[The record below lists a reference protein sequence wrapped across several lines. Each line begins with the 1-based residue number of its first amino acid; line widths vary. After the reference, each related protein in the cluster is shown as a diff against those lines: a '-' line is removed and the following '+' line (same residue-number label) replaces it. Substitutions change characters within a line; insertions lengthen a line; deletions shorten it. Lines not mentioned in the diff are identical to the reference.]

1 MSEFKPETHVAEEDI
16 LDAEVAPTGERMDL
30 TKAHHV

>member
-1 MSEFKPETHVAEEDI
+1 LRLNSNPRHVAEEDI
-16 LDAEVAPTGERMDL
+16 LDAEVAHTGERMDL